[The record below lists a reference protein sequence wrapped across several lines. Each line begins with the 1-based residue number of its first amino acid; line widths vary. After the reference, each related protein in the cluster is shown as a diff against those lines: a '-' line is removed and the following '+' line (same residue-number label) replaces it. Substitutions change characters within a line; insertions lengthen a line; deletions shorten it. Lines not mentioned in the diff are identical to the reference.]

1 MTPMIAAASLVMLLA
16 GAPATAKAP
25 AKTAPTPASAEPAI
39 TVTVPAACADVRK
52 SVYTDFDASWK
63 VTVLAPTKED
73 ESTPQPEVLDA
84 FLARVPGLADAVAKF
99 DALDRDILFIRLQT
113 KPLADLVK
121 QYPKIK
127 RSVLEAAKTDRCR
140 NAAGK

>member
-1 MTPMIAAASLVMLLA
+1 MTPMIAAAALVITLA

-25 AKTAPTPASAEPAI
+25 AKTAPAAEPAI
-39 TVTVPAACADVRK
+39 TVTVPAACADVWK
-52 SVYTDFDASWK
+52 SVYTEFDESWN
-63 VTVLAPTKED
+63 VTVLAPTKDD

-84 FLARVPGLADAVAKF
+84 FLARVPGLSDAVAKF
-99 DALDRDILFIRLQT
+99 DALDRDIFFIRLQT

-121 QYPKIK
+121 QYPTIK